1 MQPLQP
7 VSGSDLQRFLSAPE
21 ELLQQSVALQ
31 LAVASFHQTPRSLLE
46 ILVNSP
52 DEQVAEAAS
61 LHVNLAGE
69 ITDGWQQAVDEIL
82 QQRQLGQNDRLA
94 VELLKIGTVPP
105 CFLSEWV
112 PAEPLIQGLRNPQ
125 MPLRYRLQ
133 LLQRLSQEPTLE
145 PRLQVAESPE
155 TPSAVLEQLAGDLE
169 LPVRLAVKFNPSCP
183 PPLIELVEGQY
194 VIASDWNTD
203 SEQLAMLGQS
213 RWAWVRLAVAQNPS
227 ATAETLMQLAGD
239 AVYKIQLA
247 VAKNPETPADVLAV
261 LAENQDK
268 AIQAAVAEHR
278 NATEEILHQLFPTQQ
293 QLLKRR
299 ENLPTSILERFF
311 NEVATEKPL
320 WKNYK
325 WRYLFLDQPN
335 TPTWI
340 LSELANVDLEALK
353 SQTNFSLIFQTLEEG
368 MTVQKWLQ
376 DEIGFLADI
385 AKHPQV
391 SVEIL
396 QHLAQYP
403 NPNVQIAVT
412 QNSLTP
418 TELKLS
424 LLEDL
429 AVCPD
434 EKIQVQ
440 IAAHPD
446 TPVHILE
453 AMGRNEFYHTKL
465 LREIRRVL
473 ASEYAVDAWS
483 YKSTADR
490 FMSFFKHE
498 ILYSAGISVDID
510 RWIEMIECLNMVE
523 NAKHWTGIIED
534 LEYVEEL
541 GDSPFERNSYV
552 SQLIPFWA
560 EVLPKLPNKLLQKV
574 VANLLEILAL
584 IESDVKNYLR
594 SVGIAL
600 IGNSNTPVTLRE
612 ELKNQLIRPSIPLD
626 HPFSDCD
633 LFLALIYNPAT
644 SEDERREYFQEML
657 NYANI
662 RQRMAGD
669 PRTPQNILEQL
680 VERGEKEAIA
690 RNPATP
696 EYLLRRIADEPQPH
710 DSIWRVIA
718 ENPNAPAD
726 SLLRFVH
733 HPHERQTDSNV
744 TMFDLVIANPNLPIL
759 ERYRLLLGKEEAQ
772 EVAKAHQLMAQRPD
786 SPYALAQVVQ
796 KGDQKA
802 KLIAARSNKTP
813 IQILEQLAKDPDET
827 VRQAVSQNS
836 NLPLNRLLELARD
849 SSVIIRQT
857 LAYKSSHNKTSTA
870 IQLLEILAQDESE
883 QVRAK
888 VAEHPDSSVE
898 ILTRLANDTSR
909 EVKAKLTAN
918 PNTPVT
924 ILTRLGL
931 EENLVNQRNPNTPG
945 IVLAQAVKNMSS
957 KNLADFIKHPVKGS
971 QMPAET
977 LSQLASHTDSSVRY
991 RVASHPNTP
1000 ATVLRQ
1006 LARDS
1011 YVATVRAVASNAN
1024 TFPETLEVLANHPDF
1039 TTRLE
1044 VVRNPN
1050 TPPRALAEIVLSS
1063 QNSGNM
1069 PNQTV
1074 DMLKSAFPGNHNDV
1088 LQSIAGNSRTP
1099 IEALEILARREFI
1112 GATPDRHS
1120 ILPPTTDD
1128 NIVRSLAY
1136 NPSLT
1141 PQLLSILVQDPCV
1154 EVRIYLVRHPNLTE
1168 ALWLQLAE
1176 DTEISVR
1183 EAVAATI
1190 NAPVSVLE
1198 LLAQDE
1204 QVEVRIKVA
1213 TNLNTPITV
1222 LQVLAGDE
1230 NSSVRTAAASNSNL
1244 PETILTQ
1251 LANDEKVEVRRAVA
1265 QNPNTPA
1272 SIRETLRDL
1281 VVQPTTRQTSP
1292 TLRGL
1297 SRLYNPS
1304 TDDLVSILVE
1314 YASSENAFVR
1324 FVTLLN
1330 PLTPHEVLT
1339 QAAQSAS
1346 WLERYAVA
1354 DNSGTPSVLR
1364 QQLAEDSNR
1373 IVRAA
1378 ARVNTNS

>member
-21 ELLQQSVALQ
+21 ELLQESVGLQ

-46 ILVNSP
+46 ILLKSP

-61 LHVNLAGE
+61 LHVNFAGE

-94 VELLKIGTVPP
+94 VELLKIGPVPP

-112 PAEPLIQGLRNPQ
+112 PSERLIQGLRNPQ

-133 LLQRLSQEPTLE
+133 FLQRLSQEPSLE

-169 LPVRLAVKFNPSCP
+169 LPVRLAVKFNPSSP

-194 VIASDWNTD
+194 AVASDWNTD
-203 SEQLAMLGQS
+203 SEQLAILGQS

-247 VAKNPETPADVLAV
+247 VAKNPETPPDVLAV
-261 LAENQDK
+261 LEEHQDK
-268 AIQAAVAEHR
+268 TIQAAVAEHP

-293 QLLKRR
+293 QLLKKRK
-299 ENLPTSILERFF
+299 NLPATILERFF
-311 NEVATEKPL
+311 NELTTNQPI
-320 WKNYK
+320 WKNK
-325 WRYLFLDQPN
+325 ELRYFLLKQPN
-335 TPTWI
+335 TPTRF
-340 LSELANVDLEALK
+340 LAELANIDLEALRAEK
-353 SQTNFSLIFQTLEEG
+353 LEQAGSTPGISE
-368 MTVQKWLQ
+368 KWVQ
-376 DEIGFLADI
+376 DEIGFLTDVAE
-385 AKHPQV
+385 HPQV

-396 QHLAQYP
+396 ERLAQYP
-403 NPNVQIAVT
+403 NSHVKLAVA
-412 QNSLTP
+412 QNSQTP
-418 TELKLS
+418 EQLKLRILS
-424 LLEDL
+424 ELILYAEDNIK
-429 AVCPD
+429 V
-434 EKIQVQ
+434 E
-440 IAAHPD
+440 IAKNPE
-446 TPVHILE
+446 TPVYVLE
-453 AMGRNEFYHTKL
+453 AIGQNESYRTKL

-473 ASEYAVDAWS
+473 AFEYAVNANS
-483 YKSTADR
+483 FNSTADR
-490 FMSFFKHE
+490 FMSNLKHQTLYPNNIVVNINQLMRLFESPDFLE
-498 ILYSAGISVDID
+498 IMTRNLSYEDTKNELSLLMNRFLSE
-510 RWIEMIECLNMVE
+510 WTEMLF
-523 NAKHWTGIIED
+523 G
-534 LEYVEEL
+534 L
-541 GDSPFERNSYV
+541 S
-552 SQLIPFWA
+552 
-560 EVLPKLPNKLLQKV
+560 NKLQEQV
-574 VANLLEILAL
+574 VTYLVRILAL
-584 IESDVKNYLR
+584 I
-594 SVGIAL
+594 
-600 IGNSNTPVTLRE
+600 NS
-612 ELKNQLIRPSIPLD
+612 
-626 HPFSDCD
+626 
-633 LFLALIYNPAT
+633 
-644 SEDERREYFQEML
+644 
-657 NYANI
+657 
-662 RQRMAGD
+662 
-669 PRTPQNILEQL
+669 
-680 VERGEKEAIA
+680 
-690 RNPATP
+690 
-696 EYLLRRIADEPQPH
+696 
-710 DSIWRVIA
+710 
-718 ENPNAPAD
+718 
-726 SLLRFVH
+726 
-733 HPHERQTDSNV
+733 
-744 TMFDLVIANPNLPIL
+744 
-759 ERYRLLLGKEEAQ
+759 
-772 EVAKAHQLMAQRPD
+772 
-786 SPYALAQVVQ
+786 
-796 KGDQKA
+796 
-802 KLIAARSNKTP
+802 
-813 IQILEQLAKDPDET
+813 
-827 VRQAVSQNS
+827 
-836 NLPLNRLLELARD
+836 
-849 SSVIIRQT
+849 
-857 LAYKSSHNKTSTA
+857 
-870 IQLLEILAQDESE
+870 
-883 QVRAK
+883 
-888 VAEHPDSSVE
+888 
-898 ILTRLANDTSR
+898 
-909 EVKAKLTAN
+909 EVKMKLTAN

-945 IVLAQAVKNMSS
+945 IVLAQAVKSMSS

-1024 TFPETLEVLANHPDF
+1024 TFPETLEVLASHPDF

-1050 TPPRALAEIVLSS
+1050 TPPRALAQIVLST
-1063 QNSGNM
+1063 QNSGNT

-1074 DMLKSAFPGNHNDV
+1074 DMLKSAFPGDHNDV
-1088 LQSIAGNSRTP
+1088 LRSIAGNPRTP
-1099 IEALEILARREFI
+1099 REVLEILARREFI
-1112 GATPDRHS
+1112 GATPDPRS
-1120 ILPPTTDD
+1120 IIPPTTDD
-1128 NIVRSLAY
+1128 SIVRSLAY

-1141 PQLLSILVQDPCV
+1141 PQLLGILVQDPCV
-1154 EVRIYLVRHPNLTE
+1154 EVRVCLVRHPNLTE

-1183 EAVAATI
+1183 EVAATI

-1213 TNLNTPITV
+1213 TNPNTPISV
-1222 LQVLAGDE
+1222 LQLLAGDE

-1272 SIRETLRDL
+1272 PIRETLRDL
-1281 VVQPTTRQTSP
+1281 IVQPTTRQTSS

-1297 SRLYNPS
+1297 NRLYNPS
-1304 TDDLVSILVE
+1304 TDDLVSILAE

-1324 FVTLLN
+1324 FVTLLH
-1330 PLTPHEVLT
+1330 PLTPHKVLT

-1364 QQLAEDSNR
+1364 QQLAQDSNR

-1378 ARVNTNS
+1378 ARV

>member
-21 ELLQQSVALQ
+21 QLLQESVALQ
-31 LAVASFHQTPRSLLE
+31 LAIASFHQTPRSLLE
-46 ILVNSP
+46 ILVNSA
-52 DEQVAEAAS
+52 DTQVAEAAS

-94 VELLKIGTVPP
+94 VELLKIGSVPP
-105 CFLSEWV
+105 CFFSEWV

-133 LLQRLSQEPTLE
+133 LLQRLSQEPSLE

-194 VIASDWNTD
+194 AVASDWNTD
-203 SEQLAMLGQS
+203 GEQLAMLGLS
-213 RWAWVRLAVAQNPS
+213 RWPWIRLAVAQNPS

-239 AVYKIQLA
+239 ALYKIQLA
-247 VAKNPETPADVLAV
+247 ISRNPLTPTEALNLLANHTVNEIQTAVAKHPKTSEQALLKLYPKHKHIIITQRKNLPLSIVEQIVGDRSEKNFYYYVNSV
-261 LAENQDK
+261 INQPN
-268 AIQAAVAEHR
+268 ISG
-278 NATEEILHQLFPTQQ
+278 EILEL
-293 QLLKRR
+293 
-299 ENLPTSILERFF
+299 
-311 NEVATEKPL
+311 
-320 WKNYK
+320 
-325 WRYLFLDQPN
+325 
-335 TPTWI
+335 
-340 LSELANVDLEALK
+340 LANDSLE
-353 SQTNFSLIFQTLEEG
+353 SMRVN
-368 MTVQKWLQ
+368 V
-376 DEIGFLADI
+376 

-391 SVEIL
+391 LVSTL
-396 QHLAQYP
+396 KQLAKDSSSQVREAVIN
-403 NPNVQIAVT
+403 NPKTSKA
-412 QNSLTP
+412 
-418 TELKLS
+418 LKKS
-424 LLEDL
+424 LL
-429 AVCPD
+429 
-434 EKIQVQ
+434 
-440 IAAHPD
+440 AA
-446 TPVHILE
+446 
-453 AMGRNEFYHTKL
+453 
-465 LREIRRVL
+465 
-473 ASEYAVDAWS
+473 
-483 YKSTADR
+483 KSTNHVYHISSGFRAKDKQQSLER
-490 FMSFFKHE
+490 ESQDPNTSFNRLAE
-498 ILYSAGISVDID
+498 L
-510 RWIEMIECLNMVE
+510 
-523 NAKHWTGIIED
+523 AKSSDSIIRC
-534 LEYVEEL
+534 Y
-541 GDSPFERNSYV
+541 
-552 SQLIPFWA
+552 IA
-560 EVLPKLPNKLLQKV
+560 
-574 VANLLEILAL
+574 
-584 IESDVKNYLR
+584 KN
-594 SVGIAL
+594 
-600 IGNSNTPVTLRE
+600 
-612 ELKNQLIRPSIPLD
+612 PSIPVGV
-626 HPFSDCD
+626 
-633 LFLALIYNPAT
+633 LI
-644 SEDERREYFQEML
+644 E
-657 NYANI
+657 
-662 RQRMAGD
+662 
-669 PRTPQNILEQL
+669 L
-680 VERGEKEAIA
+680 VK
-690 RNPATP
+690 
-696 EYLLRRIADEPQPH
+696 
-710 DSIWRVIA
+710 
-718 ENPNAPAD
+718 
-726 SLLRFVH
+726 
-733 HPHERQTDSNV
+733 DSNIQV
-744 TMFDLVIANPNLPIL
+744 RECALKNIKVPYLEEHQQMLLAEEYQQMIL
-759 ERYRLLLGKEEAQ
+759 GCYRLLLAQVEAEEITKTNELLAR
-772 EVAKAHQLMAQRPD
+772 RPD
-786 SPYALAQVVQ
+786 SSYALAQVVQ

-802 KLIAARSNKTP
+802 KLTAARSNKTP
-813 IQILEQLAKDPDET
+813 IQVLEQLAKDADET
-827 VRQAVSQNS
+827 VRQVVLQNA
-836 NLPLNRLLELARD
+836 NLPLQSLLELARD
-849 SSVIIRQT
+849 KSLNVRSW
-857 LAYKSSHNKTSTA
+857 LLYKSSHNKTPTP

-909 EVKAKLTAN
+909 EVKSRLTAN
-918 PNTPVT
+918 PNTPIT

-945 IVLAQAVKNMSS
+945 IVLAQAVKSMSS

-971 QMPAET
+971 QMPSET

-1011 YVATVRAVASNAN
+1011 YVATIRAVASNAN

-1050 TPPRALAEIVLSS
+1050 TPPRALAQIVLST
-1063 QNSGNM
+1063 QNSGNT

-1074 DMLKSAFPGNHNDV
+1074 DMLKSAFPGDHNDV
-1088 LQSIAGNSRTP
+1088 LRSIAGNPRTP

-1112 GATPDRHS
+1112 GATPDPRS
-1120 ILPPTTDD
+1120 IIPPTTDD

-1141 PQLLSILVQDPCV
+1141 PQLLGILVQDPCV
-1154 EVRIYLVRHPNLTE
+1154 EVRVYLVRHPNLTE
-1168 ALWLQLAE
+1168 GLWLQLAE

-1198 LLAQDE
+1198 LLARDE

-1213 TNLNTPITV
+1213 TNPNTPITV
-1222 LQVLAGDE
+1222 LQILAGDE
-1230 NSSVRTAAASNSNL
+1230 NSSLRTAAASNSNL

-1272 SIRETLRDL
+1272 PIRESLRDL

-1297 SRLYNPS
+1297 NRLYNPS
-1304 TDDLVSILVE
+1304 TDDLVSILAE

-1324 FVTLLN
+1324 LVTLLH

-1339 QAAQSAS
+1339 QGAQSAS

-1364 QQLAEDSNR
+1364 QQLAQDSNR

-1378 ARVNTNS
+1378 ARV

>member
-21 ELLQQSVALQ
+21 ELLQESVGLQ

-46 ILVNSP
+46 ILLKSP

-61 LHVNLAGE
+61 LHVNFAGE

-94 VELLKIGTVPP
+94 VELLKIGPVPP

-112 PAEPLIQGLRNPQ
+112 PSERLIQGLRNPQ

-133 LLQRLSQEPTLE
+133 FLQRLSQEPSLE

-169 LPVRLAVKFNPSCP
+169 LPVRLAVKFNPSSP

-194 VIASDWNTD
+194 AVASDWNTD
-203 SEQLAMLGQS
+203 SEQLAILGQS

-247 VAKNPETPADVLAV
+247 VAKNPETPPDVLAV
-261 LAENQDK
+261 LEEHQDK
-268 AIQAAVAEHR
+268 TIQAAVAEHG
-278 NATEEILHQLFPTQQ
+278 NATQEILHQLFPTQQ
-293 QLLKRR
+293 KLLERR
-299 ENLPTSILERFF
+299 KNLPTSILERFF
-311 NEVATEKPL
+311 NEVATDKPL

-335 TPTWI
+335 TPTCI
-340 LSELANVDLEALK
+340 LAELANVDLDALK
-353 SQTNFSLIFQTLEEG
+353 NQTNFSLIFQTLEEG

-376 DEIGFLADI
+376 DETRFLADI

-396 QHLAQYP
+396 QHLTQYP
-403 NPNVQIAVT
+403 NPYVKLTVVR
-412 QNSLTP
+412 NSQTP
-418 TELKLS
+418 EELKLS
-424 LLEDL
+424 LLAEL
-429 AVCPD
+429 AVNAD
-434 EKIQVQ
+434 ERIQVQ
-440 IAAHPD
+440 VAENPH

-453 AMGRNEFYHTKL
+453 MIVQNEFYQTKL
-465 LREIRRVL
+465 LQEIRRVL
-473 ASEYAVDAWS
+473 ASEYPENS
-483 YKSTADR
+483 HSFKSTADYA
-490 FMSFFKHE
+490 MSDLKHD
-498 ILYSAGISVDID
+498 ILYPAGISVD
-510 RWIEMIECLNMVE
+510 VE
-523 NAKHWTGIIED
+523 SWMEIIESHNL
-534 LEYVEEL
+534 LEVM
-541 GDSPFERNSYV
+541 V
-552 SQLIPFWA
+552 SNLTSLDTSGQLTALMIQLMPQWA
-560 EVLPKLPNKLLQKV
+560 EVLPNLSKNTLERV
-574 VANLLEILAL
+574 VRDLKDILGEINSSVKYTLRPVGVAL
-584 IESDVKNYLR
+584 
-594 SVGIAL
+594 VG
-600 IGNSNTPVTLRE
+600 NPNTPVTLRE
-612 ELKNQLIRPSIPLD
+612 QLKNQLIRPSIPLHYQD
-626 HPFSDCD
+626 SDRD
-633 LFLALIYNPAT
+633 VLLALAYNPQVP
-644 SEDERREYFQEML
+644 EVERMEYLQQLLDYVGKEIAM
-657 NYANI
+657 
-662 RQRMAGD
+662 D
-669 PRTPQNILEQL
+669 SRTPLSVLEQL
-680 VERGEKEAIA
+680 LERGEKEAIA
-690 RNPATP
+690 KNPATP
-696 EYLLRRIADEPQPH
+696 EYLLRRIANQPQPH

-726 SLLRFVH
+726 LLLRFVL
-733 HPHERQTDSNV
+733 HPHESQIDSNV

-759 ERYRLLLGKEEAQ
+759 ERYRLLIGKEEAQ
-772 EVAKAHQLMAQRPD
+772 EVANAHQLMAQRYD
-786 SPYALAQVVQ
+786 SPYALAQVLQ
-796 KGDQKA
+796 NGDQKA
-802 KLIAARSNKTP
+802 KLTAAGSNKTP
-813 IQILEQLAKDPDET
+813 IQVLEQLTKDADET
-827 VRQAVSQNS
+827 VRQVVLQNA
-836 NLPLNRLLELARD
+836 NLPLKNLLELARD
-849 SSVIIRQT
+849 KSFNVRSR
-857 LAYKSSHNKTSTA
+857 LLYKSSYNKTPTP

-888 VAEHPDSSVE
+888 VAEHPDSPVE

-909 EVKAKLTAN
+909 EVKSRLTAN

-945 IVLAQAVKNMSS
+945 IVLAQAVKSMSS

-977 LSQLASHTDSSVRY
+977 LSQLAGHTDSSVRY

-1024 TFPETLEVLANHPDF
+1024 TFPETLEVLASHPDF

-1050 TPPRALAEIVLSS
+1050 TPPRALAQIVLST
-1063 QNSGNM
+1063 QNSGNT

-1074 DMLKSAFPGNHNDV
+1074 DMLKSAFPGDHNDV
-1088 LQSIAGNSRTP
+1088 LRSIAGNPRTP
-1099 IEALEILARREFI
+1099 REVLEILARREFI
-1112 GATPDRHS
+1112 GATPDPRS
-1120 ILPPTTDD
+1120 IIPPTTDD
-1128 NIVRSLAY
+1128 SIVRSLAY

-1141 PQLLSILVQDPCV
+1141 PQLLGILVQDPCV
-1154 EVRIYLVRHPNLTE
+1154 EVRVCLVRHPNLTE

-1183 EAVAATI
+1183 EVAATI

-1213 TNLNTPITV
+1213 TNPNTPISV
-1222 LQVLAGDE
+1222 LQLLAGDE

-1272 SIRETLRDL
+1272 PIRETLRDL
-1281 VVQPTTRQTSP
+1281 IVQPTTRQTSS

-1297 SRLYNPS
+1297 NRLYNPS
-1304 TDDLVSILVE
+1304 TDDLVSILAE

-1324 FVTLLN
+1324 FVTLLH
-1330 PLTPHEVLT
+1330 PLTPHKVLT

-1364 QQLAEDSNR
+1364 QQLAQDSNR

-1378 ARVNTNS
+1378 ARV

>member
-21 ELLQQSVALQ
+21 ELLQQSVELQ

-52 DEQVAEAAS
+52 DAQVAEAAS

-94 VELLKIGTVPP
+94 IELLKIGTVPP

-112 PAEPLIQGLRNPQ
+112 PSEPLIQGLRNPQ

-133 LLQRLSQEPTLE
+133 LLQRLSQEATLE
-145 PRLQVAESPE
+145 PRLEVAESPE

-194 VIASDWNTD
+194 AVASDWNTD

-227 ATAETLMQLAGD
+227 ATAETLMQLAED

-247 VAKNPETPADVLAV
+247 VANNPETPALTLMQLAGDAVYAIQLAV
-261 LAENQDK
+261 AKNPFTPTEALNLLANHTDNEIQTALAKHPKTSEQALLKLYPKHKRTIITQRKNLPLSIIEQLVRDRSEKNFYYYVNSVINQPN
-268 AIQAAVAEHR
+268 ISG
-278 NATEEILHQLFPTQQ
+278 EILEL
-293 QLLKRR
+293 
-299 ENLPTSILERFF
+299 
-311 NEVATEKPL
+311 
-320 WKNYK
+320 
-325 WRYLFLDQPN
+325 
-335 TPTWI
+335 
-340 LSELANVDLEALK
+340 LANDSLE
-353 SQTNFSLIFQTLEEG
+353 SMRIN
-368 MTVQKWLQ
+368 
-376 DEIGFLADI
+376 I

-391 SVEIL
+391 L
-396 QHLAQYP
+396 GTTLKQLAQDSSFQVREAVLS
-403 NPNVQIAVT
+403 NPK
-412 QNSLTP
+412 TP
-418 TELKLS
+418 K
-424 LLEDL
+424 
-429 AVCPD
+429 AI
-434 EKIQVQ
+434 K
-440 IAAHPD
+440 
-446 TPVHILE
+446 
-453 AMGRNEFYHTKL
+453 K
-465 LREIRRVL
+465 RVL
-473 ASEYAVDAWS
+473 AT
-483 YKSTADR
+483 KSTD
-490 FMSFFKHE
+490 HV
-498 ILYSAGISVDID
+498 YHISSGSRPQDKQQSLEQQSRD
-510 RWIEMIECLNMVE
+510 PNTSTNTLVE
-523 NAKHWTGIIED
+523 LAKSSDSIIRC
-534 LEYVEEL
+534 YVAKNP
-541 GDSPFERNSYV
+541 S
-552 SQLIPFWA
+552 IPA
-560 EVLPKLPNKLLQKV
+560 EVLIELVKDSDIQVRKC
-574 VANLLEILAL
+574 AL
-584 IESDVKNYLR
+584 I
-594 SVGIAL
+594 
-600 IGNSNTPVTLRE
+600 
-612 ELKNQLIRPSIPLD
+612 
-626 HPFSDCD
+626 
-633 LFLALIYNPAT
+633 
-644 SEDERREYFQEML
+644 
-657 NYANI
+657 NI
-662 RQRMAGD
+662 
-669 PRTPQNILEQL
+669 
-680 VERGEKEAIA
+680 
-690 RNPATP
+690 
-696 EYLLRRIADEPQPH
+696 
-710 DSIWRVIA
+710 
-718 ENPNAPAD
+718 
-726 SLLRFVH
+726 
-733 HPHERQTDSNV
+733 
-744 TMFDLVIANPNLPIL
+744 NLPYLDEHQKMLIAKEYKQIIL
-759 ERYRLLLGKEEAQ
+759 GYYRLLLAQSEAEET
-772 EVAKAHQLMAQRPD
+772 AKANELIARRPD
-786 SPYALAQVVQ
+786 SPHALTQVVQ

-802 KLIAARSNKTP
+802 KLTAARSNKTP
-813 IQILEQLAKDPDET
+813 IQVLEQLAKDADDT
-827 VRQAVSQNS
+827 VRQVVLQNA
-836 NLPLNRLLELARD
+836 NLPLQSLLELARD
-849 SSVIIRQT
+849 KSLNVR
-857 LAYKSSHNKTSTA
+857 LWLLHKSSHNKTPTP

-909 EVKAKLTAN
+909 EVKSRLTAN

-945 IVLAQAVKNMSS
+945 IVLAQAVKSMSS

-1024 TFPETLEVLANHPDF
+1024 TFPETLEVLASHPDF

-1050 TPPRALAEIVLSS
+1050 TPPRALAQIVLST
-1063 QNSGNM
+1063 QNSGNT

-1074 DMLKSAFPGNHNDV
+1074 DMLKSAFPGDHNDV
-1088 LQSIAGNSRTP
+1088 LRSIAGNPRTP

-1112 GATPDRHS
+1112 GATPDPRS
-1120 ILPPTTDD
+1120 FIPPTTDD
-1128 NIVRSLAY
+1128 SIVRSLAY

-1141 PQLLSILVQDPCV
+1141 PQLLGILVQDPCV
-1154 EVRIYLVRHPNLTE
+1154 EVRVCLVRHPNLTE
-1168 ALWLQLAE
+1168 ALWLRLAE

-1183 EAVAATI
+1183 EVAATI

-1213 TNLNTPITV
+1213 TNPNTPISV
-1222 LQVLAGDE
+1222 LQLLAGDE
-1230 NSSVRTAAASNSNL
+1230 NSSVRTAAASNSQL

-1272 SIRETLRDL
+1272 PIRETLHDL
-1281 VVQPTTRQTSP
+1281 IVQPTTRQTSS

-1297 SRLYNPS
+1297 NRLYNPS
-1304 TDDLVSILVE
+1304 TDDLVSILAE

-1324 FVTLLN
+1324 FVTLLH

-1364 QQLAEDSNR
+1364 QQLAQDSNR

-1378 ARVNTNS
+1378 ARV

>member
-21 ELLQQSVALQ
+21 QLLQESVALQ

-46 ILVNSP
+46 ILVNSA
-52 DEQVAEAAS
+52 DAQVAEAAR

-94 VELLKIGTVPP
+94 VELLKLGTVPP
-105 CFLSEWV
+105 CFFSEWV

-133 LLQRLSQEPTLE
+133 LLQRLAQEPTLE

-155 TPSAVLEQLAGDLE
+155 TPLAVLEQLAGDLE

-194 VIASDWNTD
+194 AVASDWNTD

-227 ATAETLMQLAGD
+227 APAETLMQLAGD

-261 LAENQDK
+261 LAEHQDK
-268 AIQAAVAEHR
+268 AIQAAVAEHG
-278 NATEEILHQLFPTQQ
+278 NATEEILHQVFPTQQ

-299 ENLPTSILERFF
+299 ENLPASILERFL
-311 NEVATEKPL
+311 NEAATDRPIWQNSEL
-320 WKNYK
+320 
-325 WRYLFLDQPN
+325 RYLFLDQPN

-340 LSELANVDLEALK
+340 LAELANVDLKLLRAKKRASNEPEILELNEPDIQEPFEK
-353 SQTNFSLIFQTLEEG
+353 SIWN
-368 MTVQKWLQ
+368 
-376 DEIGFLADI
+376 EISFLADV

-391 SVEIL
+391 SVETL
-396 QHLAQYP
+396 EQLARCP

-412 QNSLTP
+412 HNSLTP
-418 TELKLS
+418 IEVKLS

-429 AVCPD
+429 AVYPD
-434 EKIQVQ
+434 KKIQVQ

-490 FMSFFKHE
+490 FMSFLKHE
-498 ILYSAGISVDID
+498 ILYSVGISVDID
-510 RWIEMIECLNMVE
+510 RWIEMIECLDMVE
-523 NAKHWTGIIED
+523 NAKDWRGITED

-552 SQLIPFWA
+552 AQLIPFWA
-560 EVLPKLPNKLLQKV
+560 EVLPKLPEKLLQKV

-594 SVGIAL
+594 SVGTKL

-612 ELKNQLIRPSIPLD
+612 ELKNKLIRPSVPLD
-626 HPFSDCD
+626 HPFNDCD
-633 LFLALIYNPAT
+633 LLLALIYNPAT
-644 SEDERREYFQEML
+644 SEDERREYFEH
-657 NYANI
+657 ANI
-662 RQRMAGD
+662 RYSMAGD
-669 PRTPQNILEQL
+669 PRTPQNILEEL
-680 VERGEKEAIA
+680 FERGEKEALA

-696 EYLLRRIADEPQPH
+696 KYLLRRIADEPQPH

-726 SLLRFVH
+726 LLLRFVH

-744 TMFDLVIANPNLPIL
+744 TMFDLVIANPNLPVL
-759 ERYRLLLGKEEAQ
+759 ERYRLLLSKEETQ
-772 EVAKAHQLMAQRPD
+772 EIANANQLMARRTN
-786 SPYALAQVVQ
+786 SSYALAQLVQ

-802 KLIAARSNKTP
+802 KLTAARSNQTP
-813 IQILEQLAKDPDET
+813 IQILEQLAKDPDES
-827 VRQAVSQNS
+827 VRQYVMGNS
-836 NLPLNRLLELARD
+836 NLPLSILIELTQDASDKIRLSLAYMLRNRSTNRYYKEEVPVVLLERLARD
-849 SSVIIRQT
+849 ENKDVKVAVAENLQSSQT
-857 LAYKSSHNKTSTA
+857 L
-870 IQLLEILAQDESE
+870 LEQLAQD
-883 QVRAK
+883 
-888 VAEHPDSSVE
+888 
-898 ILTRLANDTSR
+898 
-909 EVKAKLTAN
+909 
-918 PNTPVT
+918 
-924 ILTRLGL
+924 
-931 EENLVNQRNPNTPG
+931 
-945 IVLAQAVKNMSS
+945 
-957 KNLADFIKHPVKGS
+957 
-971 QMPAET
+971 
-977 LSQLASHTDSSVRY
+977 AS
-991 RVASHPNTP
+991 A
-1000 ATVLRQ
+1000 
-1006 LARDS
+1006 
-1011 YVATVRAVASNAN
+1011 
-1024 TFPETLEVLANHPDF
+1024 
-1039 TTRLE
+1039 
-1044 VVRNPN
+1044 
-1050 TPPRALAEIVLSS
+1050 
-1063 QNSGNM
+1063 
-1069 PNQTV
+1069 
-1074 DMLKSAFPGNHNDV
+1074 
-1088 LQSIAGNSRTP
+1088 
-1099 IEALEILARREFI
+1099 
-1112 GATPDRHS
+1112 
-1120 ILPPTTDD
+1120 
-1128 NIVRSLAY
+1128 
-1136 NPSLT
+1136 
-1141 PQLLSILVQDPCV
+1141 
-1154 EVRIYLVRHPNLTE
+1154 
-1168 ALWLQLAE
+1168 
-1176 DTEISVR
+1176 
-1183 EAVAATI
+1183 
-1190 NAPVSVLE
+1190 
-1198 LLAQDE
+1198 
-1204 QVEVRIKVA
+1204 EVRIKVA
-1213 TNLNTPITV
+1213 KNPNTPASVLEQLAQDANVDVTFAVARNLYDAFAENPHTPASLLAKIARKRPRERDNYVSKVAKHRNTPASVLEQLAKADDANTRCNVAENPNTPISV
-1222 LQVLAGDE
+1222 LEELITDEYSRVLWAIAQRADTPTELLERLLLRFTDPNNQDYQQISYAISYRRELPPNLLELLMQSNLQEVYQGIATQANLPQAIVERLMAMSNESVLINLARNQSLAAEFLTQLAQNPNPNVCSAIVNHPNITPEIWLQLANHTDVSVRQVIAAYSNTPVNILEILARDLDNDVRAKVAKNPNLPVNILEQLARDE
-1230 NSSVRTAAASNSNL
+1230 DAFVRTATASNSHL
-1244 PETILTQ
+1244 PATVLTQ
-1251 LANDEKVEVRRAVA
+1251 LANDQKVEVRRAVA

-1272 SIRETLRDL
+1272 PIRETLRDL

-1297 SRLYNPS
+1297 NRLYNPS
-1304 TDDLVSILVE
+1304 TDDLVSILAE

-1324 FVTLLN
+1324 FVTLLH

-1364 QQLAEDSNR
+1364 QQLAQDSNR